1 MQTAQEIM
9 TTNVVTIK
17 SSATVAE
24 AVKLMRAKKLRNLIV
39 EPDEPGDSIGILTE
53 ADVAYK
59 VAANGERP
67 ESVVVADVMTK
78 PCIEVDP
85 EMSVQEVAGL
95 FSNHHIR
102 RAPVVKGDLLGVISV
117 FDIVRETMWWQG

>member
-39 EPDEPGDSIGILTE
+39 EPDEPGDSVGILTE
-53 ADVAYK
+53 ADVVYK
-59 VAANGERP
+59 VAANGDRP

-95 FSNHHIR
+95 FANHHIH

-117 FDIVRETMWWQG
+117 FDIVRECMWWQG

>member
-24 AVKLMRAKKLRNLIV
+24 AIKLMRARKLRNLIV

-53 ADVAYK
+53 ADVVYK
-59 VAANGERP
+59 VAANGDRP

-95 FSNHHIR
+95 FSNHHIH
-102 RAPVVKGDLLGVISV
+102 RAPVVKGELLGVISV
-117 FDIVRETMWWQG
+117 FDIVRECMWWQG

>member
-1 MQTAQEIM
+1 MQTAKEIM
-9 TTNVVTIK
+9 TSNVVTIK

-39 EPDEPGDSIGILTE
+39 EPDEPGDSVGILTE
-53 ADVAYK
+53 ADVVYK
-59 VAANGERP
+59 VAANGDRP
-67 ESVVVADVMTK
+67 ESVVVASVMTK

-85 EMSVQEVAGL
+85 DMSVQEVAGL
-95 FSNHHIR
+95 FANYNIN
-102 RAPVVKGDLLGVISV
+102 RAPVVKGELLGVISA

>member
-1 MQTAQEIM
+1 MQTAKEIM

-17 SSATVAE
+17 SSATIAE
-24 AVKLMRAKKLRNLIV
+24 AINLMRAKKLRDLIV
-39 EPDEPGDSIGILTE
+39 EPDELGDSYGILTE
-53 ADVAYK
+53 ADVVYK
-59 VAANGERP
+59 VAANGDRP
-67 ESVVVADVMTK
+67 ESVIVANIMTK

-95 FSNHHIR
+95 FANHRIR
-102 RAPVVKGDLLGVISV
+102 RAPVVKNELLGVISA

>member
-1 MQTAQEIM
+1 MQTAKEIM

-17 SSATVAE
+17 SSATIAE
-24 AVKLMRAKKLRNLIV
+24 AINLMRAKKLRDLIV
-39 EPDEPGDSIGILTE
+39 EPDDLGDSYGILTE
-53 ADVAYK
+53 ADVVYK
-59 VAANGERP
+59 VAANGDRP
-67 ESVVVADVMTK
+67 ESVIVANIMTK

-95 FSNHHIR
+95 FANHRIR
-102 RAPVVKGDLLGVISV
+102 RAPVVKNELLGVISA

>member
-1 MQTAQEIM
+1 MQTAKEIM
-9 TTNVVTIK
+9 TPNVVTIK
-17 SSATVAE
+17 SSATIADALE
-24 AVKLMRAKKLRNLIV
+24 LMRAKKLRNLIV
-39 EPDEPGDSIGILTE
+39 EPDEPGDSVGILTE
-53 ADVAYK
+53 SDVVYK

-67 ESVVVADVMTK
+67 ESVTVASVMTK

-95 FSNHHIR
+95 FANHHIH
-102 RAPVVKGDLLGVISV
+102 RAPVVKGELLGVISA